1 MSRIGK
7 LPVAL
12 PKGVDVNSQADGTL
26 TVKGPK
32 GTLVRRLHPDMKIVI
47 EEGTLLVQR
56 PTDSQQHRAVHGLTR
71 SLVNNMVVGV
81 SIGYKKIL
89 EIEGVGYRAVKDGKR
104 LVLSLGFS
112 HTVPVEPLDGVDFE
126 VAQDTA
132 TRRPVITVSGID
144 KESVGQQS
152 AVIRRIKPPEPY
164 KGKGIR
170 YQGEIVRRKVG
181 KAGGKGGAKGG
192 GKGGKK

>member
-7 LPVAL
+7 LRIPL
-12 PKGVDVNSQADGTL
+12 PQGVEVQAAKDGTL

-32 GTLVRRLHPDMKIVI
+32 GSLSRQLHPRMIV
-47 EEGTLLVQR
+47 EQQDGTLLVKR
-56 PTDSQQHRAVHGLTR
+56 PTDGQEDRALHGLTR

-81 SIGYKKIL
+81 SAGYRRVL
-89 EIEGVGYRAVKDGKR
+89 EIEGVGYRAAKDGKK

-112 HTVPVEPLDGVDFE
+112 HQVPINPLEGIDFE
-126 VAQDTA
+126 VGLDTN
-132 TRRPVITVSGID
+132 TRRPFITIIGID
-144 KESVGQQS
+144 KESVGQQA
-152 AVIRRIKPPEPY
+152 AVIRKLKPPEPY

-170 YQGEIVRRKVG
+170 YQGEIVRRKAGKSG
-181 KAGGKGGAKGG
+181 KAGGKGG

>member
-7 LPVAL
+7 LPVVL
-12 PKGVDVNSQADGTL
+12 PKGVDVVSQADGTV

-32 GTLVRRLHPDMKIVI
+32 GTLVRRFHPDMKIEIDGPQLTV
-47 EEGTLLVQR
+47 VR
-56 PTDSQQHRAVHGLTR
+56 PTDNKEHRALHGLTR
-71 SLVNNMVVGV
+71 SLVNNMVTGV
-81 SIGYKKIL
+81 SAGYKKVL
-89 EIEGVGYRAVKDGKR
+89 EIEGVGYRATKDGKR

-112 HTVPVEPLDGVDFE
+112 HQVPVEPLEGVDFE

-132 TRRPVITVSGID
+132 TRRPVITITGID
-144 KESVGQQS
+144 KEAVGQQA

-181 KAGGKGGAKGG
+181 KSGKAGGKGG
-192 GKGGKK
+192 GKGKK